1 MQSVNEIVDAS
12 HNKLQFAHYCTINGR
27 FTTRM
32 AKLPFGVK
40 STNAVA
46 PPPKFFLNK
55 HPIHLKRIL
64 QQNEINRPLYTIVEQ
79 GIK

>member
-1 MQSVNEIVDAS
+1 MKSINKPLDLS
-12 HNKLQFAHYCTINGR
+12 NNKLQF
-27 FTTRM
+27 
-32 AKLPFGVK
+32 V
-40 STNAVA
+40 TNTHTVP

-55 HPIHLKRIL
+55 HPIHLKRML